1 LVALAGFLF
10 VLGADRDRMMQTQER
25 IIEWQE
31 HQDQRLYDLEV
42 WKARMGVAYPIE
54 DGQS

>member
-1 LVALAGFLF
+1 MVALAGFLF